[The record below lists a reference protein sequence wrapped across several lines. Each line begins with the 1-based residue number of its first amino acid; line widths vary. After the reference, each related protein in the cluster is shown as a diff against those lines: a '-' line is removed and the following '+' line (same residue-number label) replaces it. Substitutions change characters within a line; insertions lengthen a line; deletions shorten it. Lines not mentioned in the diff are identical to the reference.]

1 MNCGH
6 AAFRLN
12 SRSAES
18 QGSFQTMKQAIGM
31 KRPED
36 RSRWLRSSVT
46 RLLAALA
53 GSAAV
58 ALLAGF
64 GLFVHRLD
72 WVEPTRLHETDG
84 AVVLTGGADRISDA
98 VSLVAKG
105 YAARLLITGVNQ
117 STSSAE
123 IARLTPKFEE
133 YFACCVDL
141 GYAAL
146 NTEGN
151 AEETRLWAQARAM
164 RSLTVVTSNY
174 HMPRALLEIHA
185 ALPDVALT
193 RFSVVPEQARASSW
207 LLEPQML
214 KLLGVEYL
222 KYLRAAVRMTLYPP
236 PLRDSPGTATASR

>member
-1 MNCGH
+1 MGQAKDQNHRLRCG
-6 AAFRLN
+6 
-12 SRSAES
+12 
-18 QGSFQTMKQAIGM
+18 
-31 KRPED
+31 
-36 RSRWLRSSVT
+36 VT
-46 RLLAALA
+46 RLLLALA
-53 GSAAV
+53 GSAA
-58 ALLAGF
+58 LLMLIGF

-72 WVEPTRLHETDG
+72 WVEPTRMHETDG

-98 VSLVAKG
+98 VDLVAKG

-133 YFACCVDL
+133 FFTCCVDL

-151 AEETRLWAQARAM
+151 AEETRRWAQARAM

-174 HMPRALLEIHA
+174 HMPRALLEMHA

-193 RFSVVPEQARASSW
+193 RYSVVPEQARSSSW
-207 LLEPQML
+207 LLEPQTIR
-214 KLLGVEYL
+214 LLGVEYL
-222 KYLRAAVRMTLYPP
+222 KYLRAAVRIKLYPP
-236 PLRDSPGTATASR
+236 PLRDSQGTVTAAG